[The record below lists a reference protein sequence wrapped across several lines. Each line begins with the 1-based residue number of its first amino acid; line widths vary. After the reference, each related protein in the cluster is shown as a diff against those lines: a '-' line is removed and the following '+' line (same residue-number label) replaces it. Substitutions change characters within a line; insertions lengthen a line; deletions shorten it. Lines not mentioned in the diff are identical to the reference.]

1 MTTKEAAAQYETAH
15 VQANKDKRIA
25 VYNPHNKPI
34 SELPVIYGYNGGGN
48 AGYMAA
54 ILITE
59 DGFDI
64 GDHTCSSEAYMP
76 HDLGILENSRPD
88 RHVYFR
94 RYYPDGYR
102 MEFVS
107 YNDVDTHKGLQKA
120 FENADWDVDVYNN
133 KVAEIFGDDDASGV
147 YGIYHDIY

>member
-1 MTTKEAAAQYETAH
+1 MTTKEAAAQYEMAH
-15 VQANKDKRIA
+15 IQANKDKKIA

-34 SELPVIYGYNGGGN
+34 SELPVIYGYNGGGS
-48 AGYMAA
+48 AGYKAA

-59 DGFDI
+59 DGFEI

-102 MEFVS
+102 MEFVGYDDAVS
-107 YNDVDTHKGLQKA
+107 THEGLQKA
-120 FENADWDVDVYNN
+120 FEKDWDVDVYNN
-133 KVAEIFGDDDASGV
+133 KVAEIFGDDDASG
-147 YGIYHDIY
+147 IY